1 MVSEEETRIRKFV
14 CRQLRDAPDLSTLT
28 LGILKR
34 RYLALVGHEA
44 LSPEARSVMKRVVE
58 EELMKMQDS
67 DKDVSESESPPTAP
81 PQNKRKRE
89 KESEEETSRRVV
101 DEGESRAKK
110 FRRQSSSSEDCKTGS
125 EESEEDEQMNK
136 IGDGD
141 EEQRVRKSQEK
152 TNGIS
157 EEEERNSE
165 DCAEEERNVSEKHKQ
180 GKISAENSSD
190 DDEKRM
196 VKKRAKNTQNG
207 RKRTKNTSEGE
218 ESSPSQRDGEDE
230 IGTDGKKENT
240 QRRNSSESSEE
251 DSEKEG
257 KVLKEKKNAELVE
270 DSDSSSLPS
279 LEDEQDSGT
288 EKTQVTKKK
297 KTKEKKEDSENIPK
311 KDGNKAVVRLKRYIG
326 LCGVRRNYKKL
337 LGGCRSIRSKV
348 AVLKKELEDLGVQG
362 QPSIEKCKKARLK
375 REDAEE
381 LAALD
386 VSNII
391 TTQGRPKRG
400 ASAWQKQPVPPS
412 STYQRMVNSSS
423 DSDEPSRTGR
433 GRRRAS
439 DWGNLQGIISDD
451 GDSG

>member
-1 MVSEEETRIRKFV
+1 
-14 CRQLRDAPDLSTLT
+14 
-28 LGILKR
+28 
-34 RYLALVGHEA
+34 
-44 LSPEARSVMKRVVE
+44 MKRVVE

-67 DKDVSESESPPTAP
+67 DKDISESESPPAAP
-81 PQNKRKRE
+81 RQNKRKRE

-110 FRRQSSSSEDCKTGS
+110 LRRQLSSSEDCKTGS
-125 EESEEDEQMNK
+125 EESDEDEQINK
-136 IGDGD
+136 IGEGD

-157 EEEERNSE
+157 EEERNSE
-165 DCAEEERNVSEKHKQ
+165 DCAEEERNVSEKRKQ
-180 GKISAENSSD
+180 GKISAEDSSD

-207 RKRTKNTSEGE
+207 GKRSKNTSEGE

-240 QRRNSSESSEE
+240 QRKTSSEE

-288 EKTQVTKKK
+288 EKSQLTKKK

-311 KDGNKAVVRLKRYIG
+311 GEKDGNKAVLRLKRYIG

-337 LGGCRSIRSKV
+337 LGGCRSIRAKV
-348 AVLKKELEDLGVQG
+348 AVLKKELEDLGVEG
-362 QPSIEKCKKARLK
+362 QPSIKKCKNARLK
-375 REDAEE
+375 REDAQEV
-381 LAALD
+381 AGLD

-391 TTQGRPKRG
+391 TTHGRPKRR

-412 STYQRMVNSSS
+412 STYQHMVNSSS